1 MSEGRDSRKRLREE
15 TPVHSGGAWQEGQAM
30 VEYALVTAALMGGLG
45 LMTYQILP
53 DFIEALQIYLNG
65 FYFMLNVP
73 IP

>member
-1 MSEGRDSRKRLREE
+1 MSRGRMSWEARRR
-15 TPVHSGGAWQEGQAM
+15 AWNLLGRSWQGGQAM

-45 LMTYQILP
+45 LMTYQVLP

-65 FYFMLNVP
+65 YYFMLNVP